1 MIKAEILN
9 GLLSV
14 IALTFSALVAVDS
27 EQTFGYSYPNLKQS
41 TNEFVTGLGGYVEL
55 VFPKNS
61 TKFNDFQLLKAISS
75 PENYQLIKP
84 NSSRL
89 SYYGWRRLLSHTKD
103 YAAVCLPAKD
113 STNLNELYEVWGDIS
128 LPNSDR
134 GNNPEFLG
142 YIKVKKQVESFFDF
156 YEQNKYSFWSKNPNE
171 FAEKLTEEIKNNCYW
186 TKNLLIKLDTE
197 MEPQTY
203 KIVQLLGA
211 GQDGYVLKATPV
223 NNEKNP
229 TIAIKL
235 WNFGNPKMYFPA
247 KDYQIEREISARTVL
262 AGHKENVTQLL
273 SSKPQVISGM
283 TGIVM
288 EYVDG
293 ETLESFID
301 RKPEITYEDAAR
313 LIKQISGVTSAIL
326 LEDLTRPNIMVD
338 KSGNI
343 KFIDFSKWT
352 RGSSISDYKIG
363 KKLEGI
369 ERDIR
374 NLVKWYT

>member
-1 MIKAEILN
+1 M
-9 GLLSV
+9 G
-14 IALTFSALVAVDS
+14 
-27 EQTFGYSYPNLKQS
+27 LKQS

-61 TKFNDFQLLKAISS
+61 TKFNDFQILKAIPSQ
-75 PENYQLIKP
+75 EDYKLINP

-89 SYYGWRRLLSHTKD
+89 KTYGWQRLLRHTKNS
-103 YAAVCLPAKD
+103 VVVSLPANGA
-113 STNLNELYEVWGDIS
+113 TNLYELYEVWGDYS
-128 LPNSDR
+128 PPGLDR
-134 GNNPEFLG
+134 ENNPEFLG
-142 YIKVKKQVESFFDF
+142 YIKVKKQAESFFDF

-171 FAEKLTEEIKNNCYW
+171 FAEKLTEEIKNDCYW
-186 TKNLLIKLDTE
+186 IKNLHIKLDTK

-247 KDYQIEREISARTVL
+247 KDYQIEREITARKEL
-262 AGHKENVTQLL
+262 SWLKENVTQLL
-273 SSKPQVISGM
+273 SNEPQVISGM

-301 RKPEITYEDAAR
+301 RKPKITYEYAAR
-313 LIKQISGVTSAIL
+313 LIKQISGVTSAIQ
-326 LEDLTRPNIMVD
+326 LEDLTRLNIMVD

-343 KFIDFSKWT
+343 KFIDFSKWGY
-352 RGSSISDYKIG
+352 GSSIYKTNQ
-363 KKLEGI
+363 KLEGI

-374 NLVKWYT
+374 NLVKG